1 MPAGPTFVIVGASL
15 AGAKAAEALRKE
27 GFGGQVVL
35 IGQERH
41 YPYERPPLS
50 KDYLQG
56 NAERDV
62 IFVHEDGWYAEHS
75 VDLRLSTA
83 VTAIDRARREVR
95 LASGEGVGYDKL
107 LLTTGAMPRQLPV
120 PGVSAEGVLYLR
132 TVDDSERIREIL
144 PSASRVAIV
153 GAGWIGLEVAA
164 AARIAGA
171 EVMILE
177 AAGLPLLR
185 VLGPEAATVFAD
197 LHREHG
203 VDFRFAASV
212 VEILVSGGRVSG
224 VRLADGTEV
233 GADTVVIGIGVAP
246 AVQLAEAAGLE
257 VRDGVV
263 TDAAL
268 RTSDPDIYAAGDVA
282 RAFHPMLGTHIR
294 VEHWA
299 NALNQPAAAARAM
312 LGQDV
317 AYDRLP
323 FFFTDQYD
331 LGMEYTGYVE
341 PGGYDRVVFRGD
353 VGKREFIAFW
363 LSQGRLLAG
372 MNVNVWDVSEQIG
385 RLIRAG
391 DPVDPDRLADP
402 AVPLENTAAP
412 S

>member
-1 MPAGPTFVIVGASL
+1 
-15 AGAKAAEALRKE
+15 
-27 GFGGQVVL
+27 
-35 IGQERH
+35 
-41 YPYERPPLS
+41 
-50 KDYLQG
+50 
-56 NAERDV
+56 
-62 IFVHEDGWYAEHS
+62 
-75 VDLRLSTA
+75 
-83 VTAIDRARREVR
+83 
-95 LASGEGVGYDKL
+95 
-107 LLTTGAMPRQLPV
+107 
-120 PGVSAEGVLYLR
+120 VLYLR
-132 TVDDSERIREIL
+132 SVDDSERIREIL

-233 GADTVVIGIGVAP
+233 GADAVVIGIGVAP

-363 LSQGRLLAG
+363 LSQGRPLAG

>member
-15 AGAKAAEALRKE
+15 AGAKAAEALREE

-35 IGQERH
+35 IGEERH

-56 NAERDV
+56 NAERDA

-83 VTAIDRARREVR
+83 VTAIDRARREVT
-95 LASGEGVGYDKL
+95 LASGEGIGYDKL
-107 LLTTGAMPRQLPV
+107 LLATGAMPRPLPV
-120 PGVSAEGVLYLR
+120 PGASAEGVLYLR
-132 TVDDSERIREIL
+132 SVDDSERIREIL

-212 VEILVSGGRVSG
+212 VEILVSGGRASG

-233 GADTVVIGIGVAP
+233 GADAVVIGIGVAP

-385 RLIRAG
+385 QLIRAG

-402 AVPLENTAAP
+402 AVPLENTVAP